1 MKAAAGTEGHGTSAQ
16 DVAKPDVLEY
26 NRPMRAYFTAS
37 IVGKKYHLDK
47 YRKIVELLTEKG
59 VTVAA
64 EHILNVEEKDI
75 QLQSREKRL
84 AFHQRLEDWVNSA
97 DFLVAETSFPSIS
110 VGYEISM
117 ALDRGKP
124 VLILYSE
131 GDPPSL
137 FAYHENEKIVSEK
150 YTMDTLAPII
160 SDFLHFVRGEAD
172 TRFTFFISSKQA
184 AYLAKMGKKNRV
196 PKSVYLRSL
205 IDKDMG

>member
-1 MKAAAGTEGHGTSAQ
+1 
-16 DVAKPDVLEY
+16 
-26 NRPMRAYFTAS
+26 MRAYFTAS
-37 IVGKKYHLDK
+37 IVGKKYHLAK
-47 YRKIVELLTEKG
+47 YQQIVDLLKSKG
-59 VTVAA
+59 VTVVD
-64 EHILNVEEKDI
+64 EHILNVSEKDI

-84 AFHQRLEDWVNSA
+84 AFHQQLEDWINSS

-131 GDPPSL
+131 GDAPAL

-150 YTMDTLAPII
+150 YTAATLPVII
-160 SDFLHFVRGEAD
+160 TDFLHFVRGEAD

-184 AYLAKMGKKNRV
+184 AYLTKQAKKHRV
-196 PKSVYLRSL
+196 PKSVYLRNL
-205 IDKDMG
+205 IDQDMK

>member
-1 MKAAAGTEGHGTSAQ
+1 
-16 DVAKPDVLEY
+16 
-26 NRPMRAYFTAS
+26 MRAYFTAS
-37 IVGKKYHLDK
+37 IVGRKFHLEN
-47 YRKIVELLTEKG
+47 YQKIVRILESQNVE
-59 VTVAA
+59 VTD
-64 EHILNVEEKDI
+64 EHILKVSEKDI
-75 QLQSREKRL
+75 QLQSKEQRL
-84 AFHQRLEDWVNSA
+84 KFHDQLEDWINNA

-131 GDPPSL
+131 GDAPAL
-137 FAYHENEKIVSEK
+137 FAYHQNEKIVSEM
-150 YTMDTLAPII
+150 YTDESLPIII

-184 AYLAKMGKKNRV
+184 SYLAKMGKKNRV

-205 IDKDMG
+205 IDKDME

>member
-1 MKAAAGTEGHGTSAQ
+1 
-16 DVAKPDVLEY
+16 
-26 NRPMRAYFTAS
+26 MRAYFTAS
-37 IVGKKYHLDK
+37 IVGRKFHLSN
-47 YRKIVELLTEKG
+47 YQKIAELLTSMG
-59 VTVAA
+59 VEVAA
-64 EHILNVEEKDI
+64 DHILKVEEKDI

-84 AFHQRLEDWVNSA
+84 AFHQMLEDKVNQA

-150 YTMDTLAPII
+150 YTPETLPAII
-160 SDFLHFVRGEAD
+160 TDFLHFVRGEAD

-184 AYLAKMGKKNRV
+184 AYLAKQGKKNRV

-205 IDKDMG
+205 IDRDMTK

>member
-1 MKAAAGTEGHGTSAQ
+1 MK
-16 DVAKPDVLEY
+16 
-26 NRPMRAYFTAS
+26 AYFTAS
-37 IVGKKYHLDK
+37 IVGRKFHLK
-47 YRKIVELLTEKG
+47 NYQKIGEILRASNVE
-59 VTVAA
+59 VMD
-64 EHILNVEEKDI
+64 EHILNVSEKDI
-75 QLQSREKRL
+75 QMQSKDVRL
-84 AFHQRLEDWVNSA
+84 KFHQKLEDSINSS

-150 YTMDTLAPII
+150 YTPESLPVII
-160 SDFLHFVRGEAD
+160 ADFLQFVRGEAD

-184 AYLAKMGKKNRV
+184 AYLAKQGKKNRV

-205 IDKDMG
+205 IDRDMAK

>member
-1 MKAAAGTEGHGTSAQ
+1 MK
-16 DVAKPDVLEY
+16 
-26 NRPMRAYFTAS
+26 AYFTAS
-37 IVGKKYHLDK
+37 IVGKKFHLGK
-47 YRKIVELLTEKG
+47 YQKIVDLLTEKDVA
-59 VTVAA
+59 VTA
-64 EHILNVEEKDI
+64 EHILRVEEKDI

-84 AFHQRLEDWVNSA
+84 AFHQQLEDWINTA

-137 FAYHENEKIVSEK
+137 FAYHENEKIVCEK
-150 YTMDTLAPII
+150 YTAESLPTII
-160 SDFLHFVRGEAD
+160 ADFLQFVRGEAD

-184 AYLAKMGKKNRV
+184 AYLAKMSRKHRV

-205 IDKDMG
+205 IDKDMA

>member
-1 MKAAAGTEGHGTSAQ
+1 MG
-16 DVAKPDVLEY
+16 
-26 NRPMRAYFTAS
+26 MRAYFTAS
-37 IVGKKYHLDK
+37 IVGRKFHLGN
-47 YRKIVELLTEKG
+47 YQKISEILRSQGVEVLD
-59 VTVAA
+59 
-64 EHILNVEEKDI
+64 EHILKVSEKDI
-75 QLQSREKRL
+75 QMQSKDERL
-84 AFHQRLEDWVNSA
+84 KVHQRLEDWINSS

-150 YTMDTLAPII
+150 YTTDALPAII
-160 SDFLHFVRGEAD
+160 GDFLHFVRGEAD

-184 AYLAKMGKKNRV
+184 AYLAKMGKKHRV

-205 IDKDMG
+205 IDKDMKA

>member
-1 MKAAAGTEGHGTSAQ
+1 M
-16 DVAKPDVLEY
+16 L
-26 NRPMRAYFTAS
+26 AYFTAS
-37 IVGKKYHLDK
+37 IVGKKYNLPN
-47 YRKIVELLTEKG
+47 YRRVVGLLKEKG
-59 VTVAA
+59 VQILD
-64 EHILNVEEKDI
+64 EHILDVYEKDI
-75 QLQSREKRL
+75 QIQSKEKRL
-84 AFHQRLEDWVNSA
+84 AFHKQLEDWVNTS

-137 FAYHENEKIVSEK
+137 FAYHENQKIVCEK
-150 YTMDTLAPII
+150 YTQENLPTII
-160 SDFLHFVRGEAD
+160 ADFLRFVRGEAD

-184 AYLAKMGKKNRV
+184 SYLAKQAKKRRV

-205 IDKDMG
+205 IDADLKREK

>member
-1 MKAAAGTEGHGTSAQ
+1 
-16 DVAKPDVLEY
+16 
-26 NRPMRAYFTAS
+26 MRAYFTAS
-37 IVGKKYHLDK
+37 IVGRKYHLAN
-47 YRKIVELLTEKG
+47 YEKIGAILRSNG
-59 VTVAA
+59 VTVMD
-64 EHILNVEEKDI
+64 EHILNVSEKDI
-75 QLQSREKRL
+75 QMQSKEARL
-84 AFHQRLEDWVNSA
+84 TFHKKLEDWINSS

-137 FAYHENEKIVSEK
+137 FAYHESEKIISEK
-150 YTMDTLAPII
+150 YTPDALPVII
-160 SDFLHFVRGEAD
+160 ADFLHFVRGEAD

-184 AYLAKMGKKNRV
+184 SYLAKMGKKHRV

-205 IDKDMG
+205 IDKDMSKT

>member
-1 MKAAAGTEGHGTSAQ
+1 MQ
-16 DVAKPDVLEY
+16 
-26 NRPMRAYFTAS
+26 AYFTAS

-47 YRKIVELLTEKG
+47 YFKIVELLKSKG
-59 VTVAA
+59 VSVLD
-64 EHILNVEEKDI
+64 EHILNVSEKDI
-75 QLQSREKRL
+75 QLQSKEKRL
-84 AFHQRLEDWVNSA
+84 AFHDHLEDWINNA

-131 GDPPSL
+131 GDPPSI
-137 FAYHENEKIVSEK
+137 FAYHENEKIVCEN
-150 YTMDTLAPII
+150 YTMENLPAII
-160 SDFLHFVRGEAD
+160 TDFLHFVRGEAD

-184 AYLAKMGKKNRV
+184 SYLAKQGKKHRV

-205 IDKDMG
+205 IDKDMR